1 MAFALEELT
10 NRIIGCGIA
19 VHRGLGGGLL
29 ESCYDAAMCI
39 ELGDQGLHFVRQPLV
54 PVVYKDRSVGQ
65 CRPDFIVEK
74 QVVLELKCAVR
85 YDPVFRDQVLT
96 YLKGTGLTV
105 GLLMNFHAVT
115 LRAGLRRFDLKDGVT
130 TEELGKLDE
139 K

>member
-10 NRIIGCGIA
+10 KRIIACGIA

-39 ELGDQGLHFVRQPLV
+39 ELNEQGLH
-54 PVVYKDRSVGQ
+54 
-65 CRPDFIVEK
+65 
-74 QVVLELKCAVR
+74 
-85 YDPVFRDQVLT
+85 FRDQVLT

-115 LRAGLRRFDLKDGVT
+115 LKAGLRRFDLKDGVT
-130 TEELGKLDE
+130 TEALGKSE
-139 K
+139 EV